1 MGPMNFSIRLLNYG
15 LVMLKDATEK
25 AFLKIIHHEDHL
37 AIALVPIVV
46 NGTKS

>member
-1 MGPMNFSIRLLNYG
+1 MGPMNFSIRSLNYD

-25 AFLKIIHHEDHL
+25 AFLKIIHHEDRL
-37 AIALVPIVV
+37 AIVLVPIVV